1 MDPKMMTP
9 RRKIT
14 LTFFLFLS
22 WFAGCERGP
31 AAGGKTGHLKGD
43 NFLLITLDTTRADR
57 LGCYGCELAST
68 PALDALA
75 LRGTLFERAYSQVPL
90 TTPSHCSLFTGRY
103 PREHGVRNNGR
114 GSLNKSFPTL
124 ATVFKEHGYATGA
137 FVSAFVLDGRYG
149 LNHAFDVYDDRLGDG
164 TLAMQN
170 MSAHRTGDVVTGPVL
185 KWLDSVKNERFFCW
199 LHYYDP
205 HDPYEPPP
213 EFRESLAHPY
223 DGEVAFMDSQIQRV
237 MDWLEANQLTDRTL
251 IVAVGD
257 HGESFGEHG
266 ERGHTNF
273 LYETNLHVPMIFA
286 HPRVI
291 PQDTRASLIV
301 EIVGV
306 FPTVLDLF
314 GWSAPDGVSPRSFA
328 GVFAGRELDQRVS
341 YAESLYLR
349 DLFGWAEQR
358 SLTSDRWKYIS
369 STKPELYDLHADP
382 GEEHN
387 LLSEAPD
394 VAESLLADLKAIY
407 GAMAPGKAG
416 TVTMDEAARRRLE
429 TLGYLSGDGE
439 VPEDFLTEGLA
450 DPKDKRAATVAMH
463 SLRKLIKERKFT
475 EALPK
480 LEIVAER
487 NPESSMVHFW
497 LGICLK
503 SLGRTEEAIVALRT
517 AVLRSPKNS
526 MALAELGNLLSDSGM
541 LEDGAEHLLAALDI
555 DPANT
560 KAHAHLGET
569 FRQLGRMDEA
579 LPHCRHVLSKLHP
592 IVAEEYDELSILLA
606 DRGLSREAVE
616 LYALAISSSPLKP
629 SVRFRFDLTR
639 LRMGLTI
646 PAADN
651 LRQMIQAHPE
661 MGSALIQA
669 GVDRAQEGTSEQA
682 RNLFD
687 VAVTI
692 PPVAADGHYN
702 LAVLDSRAEK
712 FGQAVHHYES
722 ALDLQPAYEQALG
735 QLTKIYIGSR
745 RLDDAIRILDQ
756 AARAAPDNISLS
768 ISLAQ
773 ILATCRKDELRDGAE
788 ALRLAQHACE
798 LTSRSN
804 PAALLTLAAALAET
818 GDFDKAVGAAREAL
832 DLLSAEEDD
841 SLEQMIRTQL
851 EGYLQG
857 RPFRNPQ
864 F

>member
-1 MDPKMMTP
+1 MMTP

-14 LTFFLFLS
+14 LTFFVFLS
-22 WFAGCERGP
+22 WLVGCERGP
-31 AAGGKTGHLKGD
+31 DAGGKTGRIQGD

-57 LGCYGCELAST
+57 LGCYGYEPAST

-75 LRGTLFERAYSQVPL
+75 ARGTLFERAYSQVPL

-114 GSLNKSFPTL
+114 GSLGKSFPTL

-149 LNHAFDVYDDRLGDG
+149 LTRGFDVYDDRLGG
-164 TLAMQN
+164 ATLAMQQ
-170 MSAHRTGDVVTGPVL
+170 MGAQRTGDAVTEPVL

-213 EFRESLAHPY
+213 EFRESHAKPY

-237 MDWLEANQLTDRTL
+237 MDWLEANRLTDRTL
-251 IVAVGD
+251 ILAVGD

-266 ERGHTNF
+266 ERGHTHF

-291 PQDTRASLIV
+291 PQDARAPLIV
-301 EIVGV
+301 ELVGV

-314 GWSAPDGVSPRSFA
+314 GWPAPEGVSPRSFV
-328 GVFAGRELDQRVS
+328 GVFAGRDLDQRVS

-387 LLSEAPD
+387 LISDSPD
-394 VAESLLADLKAIY
+394 VAENLLADLKSIY
-407 GAMAPGKAG
+407 GAMAPGQAG
-416 TVTMDEAARRRLE
+416 TVTMDEAARSRLKS
-429 TLGYLSGDGE
+429 LGYLSSDGE
-439 VPEDFLTEGLA
+439 VSEDFLTEGLA

-463 SLRKLIKERKFT
+463 SLRKLMKDRKFT

-480 LEIVAER
+480 LEVVAKR

-497 LGICLK
+497 LGNCLK
-503 SLGRTEEAIVALRT
+503 SLGRTEEAIDALRT
-517 AVLRSPKNS
+517 AVSRSPKNS
-526 MALAELGNLLSDSGM
+526 GALAELGNLLADSGK
-541 LEDGAEHLLAALDI
+541 LEEGAEHLLVALDI

-560 KAHAHLGET
+560 KAHAHLGEAL
-569 FRQLGRMDEA
+569 RRLGRMDEA

-592 IVAEEYDELSILLA
+592 NKAEDYDELSMLLA

-629 SVRFRFDLTR
+629 VVRFGFDLMR

-651 LRQMIQAHPE
+651 LREMIQAHPE
-661 MGSALIQA
+661 MGSVLIQA
-669 GVDRAQEGTSEQA
+669 GVDRAQQVASEQA
-682 RNLFD
+682 RHLFN

-702 LAVLDSRAEK
+702 LAVLDSRAGK
-712 FGQAVHHYES
+712 FGQAVRHYES
-722 ALDLQPAYEQALG
+722 ALELQPAYEQALG
-735 QLTKIYIGSR
+735 QLSKIYIGSR

-756 AARAAPDNISLS
+756 AARAAPDNVSLM

-773 ILATCRKDELRDGAE
+773 ILATCREDELRDGAE

-798 LTSRSN
+798 LTSRTN

-832 DLLSAEEDD
+832 EQVKAGEDE
-841 SLEQMIRTQL
+841 SLEQMIRAQL
-851 EGYLQG
+851 EGYLEG